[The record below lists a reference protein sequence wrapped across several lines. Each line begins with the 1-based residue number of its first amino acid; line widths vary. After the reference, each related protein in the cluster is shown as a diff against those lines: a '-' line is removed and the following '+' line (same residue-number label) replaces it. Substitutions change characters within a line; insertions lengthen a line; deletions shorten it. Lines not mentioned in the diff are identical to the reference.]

1 MISNKKENRQ
11 TFWIAYADLM
21 AGLLFV
27 FIVLMGGIIVKY
39 VLTQKNLNKREQDV
53 SQLSNI
59 LKNQSDKKAQLEA
72 LNKIFGAKLEK
83 LELENSELKAKN
95 SIYIVQL
102 KELENL
108 SSNLKE
114 QKDKIEQEK
123 LKQGKIINE
132 DELKIALLID
142 KFSKKEKDFN
152 KILADLNYTKNKI
165 KNLAGVKIKVIAD
178 LKEAFGKNVK
188 INPKSGSLSL
198 SSAILFDKGSSVI
211 KKAAKPALE
220 KLLKKYFDVLLNNP
234 EIRSNLSQI
243 IIEGHTD
250 SDGSYIYNLEL
261 SQQRAYAVMKF
272 INSWNKDPRLNK
284 YLIASGKSY
293 MSPIIKN
300 GKEDKQASRRIEIK
314 FTLSNKEAIEQIQKF
329 LNYDEN

>member
-1 MISNKKENRQ
+1 MISNKRENKQ

-39 VLTQKNLNKREQDV
+39 VLTQKSLDKREADV
-53 SQLSNI
+53 SQLST
-59 LKNQSDKKAQLEA
+59 KSAELEA
-72 LNKIFGAKLEK
+72 INKIFGDKLNA
-83 LELENSELKAKN
+83 LELRNKELEAKN

-102 KELENL
+102 KELERL
-108 SSNLKE
+108 SNNLKE
-114 QKDKIEQEK
+114 QRDKIEKEK
-123 LKQGKIINE
+123 ANQGKIINE

-142 KFSKKEKDFN
+142 KVSKREKDFN
-152 KILADLNYTKNKI
+152 KILSDLNYTRDRI
-165 KNLAGVKIKVIAD
+165 KSLSGVKVKVIAD
-178 LKEAFGKNVK
+178 LKDAFGKNVK
-188 INPKSGSLSL
+188 INPKSGALSL

-211 KKAAKPALE
+211 KKDAKPELE
-220 KLLKKYFDVLLNNP
+220 RLLRKYFDILLNNP
-234 EIRSNLSQI
+234 EIRSNLDQI

-293 MSPIIKN
+293 MSPIMHN

-314 FTLSNKEAIEQIQKF
+314 FTLSNKEAVDQIQKF
-329 LNYDEN
+329 LNYDGGE